1 MDDQDTASVSVAGVI
16 EAKKVGKTALY
27 ARSVGHDKHGN
38 AVVFSEV
45 SYILSVLPYLLA

>member
-38 AVVFSEV
+38 AVIFSEV
-45 SYILSVLPYLLA
+45 SYI